1 MSKLVI
7 NLMSGLLGQSEKEG
21 TRVKIN
27 SDTKQ
32 IFNFLDKYYSLEEG
46 IMMNKIPNTD
56 YFIYGF
62 NKKIKMNETNIP
74 MFIQMLDESNIKLY
88 DMIKNVGGELV
99 ACKVDCVV
107 VRGFRPPATTEEEVV
122 LLVLLDIIR
131 LIYTEKIIF
140 RFYAKYIKI
149 D

>member
-7 NLMSGLLGQSEKEG
+7 NLMSDLLGQSEKEG

-32 IFNFLDKYYSLEEG
+32 ISNFLDKYYSLEEG

-62 NKKIKMNETNIP
+62 NKKIKMNETNLNIP
-74 MFIQMLDESNIKLY
+74 MFIQMLDETISNY
-88 DMIKNVGGELV
+88 MI
-99 ACKVDCVV
+99 
-107 VRGFRPPATTEEEVV
+107 
-122 LLVLLDIIR
+122 
-131 LIYTEKIIF
+131 
-140 RFYAKYIKI
+140 
-149 D
+149 